1 MSKNPIKVMASI
13 LTGRIYAGRVNP
25 KNQMFKKDFLFL
37 FLMLILMCLVGELVC
52 IVFVLIYLFIRK
64 L

>member
-25 KNQMFKKDFLFL
+25 KNQIFKKDFLFL